1 MAVEVVPYDRRY
13 RAAFIELNLAW
24 IEKHFR
30 VEPHDEE
37 VLYGVDNLVSAGA
50 GVYLALDD
58 GVPISTCM
66 VMDLG
71 GGEWSCASCAPPK
84 ATAAEGPARP

>member
-37 VLYGVDNLVSAGA
+37 VFYGVDDLVSAGA
-50 GVYLALDD
+50 
-58 GVPISTCM
+58 
-66 VMDLG
+66 
-71 GGEWSCASCAPPK
+71 
-84 ATAAEGPARP
+84 